1 MSQSEIANSR
11 PPEAT
16 IAKYSITGQEVR
28 AELEELLERDL
39 VGPWDGPDE
48 ELPAE
53 AKPSDRY
60 LLGVLVPRHSTTT
73 ITPKSTQT
81 RTDDP
86 GIDESAPLEPED
98 ATELLEPAE
107 LATNSDETTEP
118 PTEISIGERSMAASA
133 LGLVCTVPIGVETL
147 RVEASWGRYERR
159 HSKTQHTET
168 GQPRQVWH
176 RVPAGGSVLIP
187 LLRDSMRMD
196 SVPEDPAAS
205 SQGGQGCT
213 NPGSGDREV
222 INSAQAEVILRWR
235 VRRHGERQIVE
246 LSVVNEQPWIRELPD
261 RYRLFQVSLSVT
273 SQDNEAIFLGHN
285 DPDFPSEHNETDP
298 ELRQLDLLHRSERL
312 YATGRHCAVDAD
324 VRPGDR
330 RAWRLRTTSFPAA
343 ELPAVDAGESMEAEG
358 LILDMKTLGSPTL
371 TGQKMHDSLIPLVTN
386 YQRWLDRQEDR
397 ISIDPEICHFHDVA
411 TNAIGQA
418 RQTAGRLRRAIE
430 LLRDDEAALDAFRFA
445 NQAMALQ
452 RLRSE
457 LVKRRIQDPTLE
469 VDRLFQELDV
479 PSNRSWRPFQ
489 LAFVLLCLA
498 GLTDPTHQDA
508 KRGPLQDSQAQ
519 LLFFPTGGGKT
530 EAYLGLVAYTIAIR
544 RLQGIVGTGVE
555 ARNGGDG
562 VAVLMRYTLRL
573 LTAQQFQRATT
584 LICACEI
591 LRRGYLKRGD
601 YRYGE
606 VPIRIGLWVGSAVT
620 PNTFEEALYQ
630 YENMTSDA
638 EGQLGG
644 LIQFG
649 NCPWC
654 GAPINGSRDT
664 KADRTSRRFYSF
676 CGDTTGKCPFSP
688 KQTSEGLPTLIIDE
702 EIYRLT
708 PALIIGTVDKFA
720 QLPWKSA
727 TASIFGNVYSHCA
740 RHGYRFPDQAWCADG
755 GHRRHGDLPPVQPE
769 EVMRL
774 RPPDLIIQDELHLI
788 SDALGSMVGLY
799 ETLIDRLCTRWIDH
813 QPVRPM
819 LVASTAT
826 VRRAH
831 EQVQQVF
838 ARDLAIFPPPV
849 LDAGDTFFSRR
860 VSPSPGHPGRRY
872 RGVMATGER
881 LTAIEIR
888 IMTALLEFGQHLFDR
903 HREAADPYMTVV
915 DYFSSTRELAGMRR
929 LCEDDVSDRL
939 TRRDAFAR
947 RPRPIL
953 AELTSRIRSDRITQS
968 LADLERTFDRRFDT
982 TDARQA
988 ARDRRR
994 NGSTDDEVDLPTRP
1008 SRPLDI
1014 LLATSMLQ
1022 VGVDV
1027 QRLGLMMVTGQPK
1040 NMAEYIQ
1047 ASSRVGRSPQGPGL
1061 VLTLYQW
1068 SRPRDLAYFE
1078 QFGYEHLTF
1087 GRRVE
1092 GLTTTPFSDRALDRG
1107 LTAVLVG
1114 AIRHR
1119 DRDSLPNLG
1128 AHTVD
1133 LDSPVTNT
1141 MLEAIKARST
1151 FAANSDVAART
1162 MVEESQ
1168 ARIRDWITKRDQVQ
1182 VGQLG
1187 YQVGSGAAMSGL
1199 LRDPS
1204 QIPWDRWSAPMSLR
1218 DVEPEI
1224 LLQLRKNDESWL
1236 GAPTWTYSRPSS
1248 NEPANDIER
1257 AQQL

>member
-1 MSQSEIANSR
+1 MSQSEIANS
-11 PPEAT
+11 PSPETT
-16 IAKYSITGQEVR
+16 INENSITGQEVR
-28 AELEELLERDL
+28 AELEEFLERDL

-48 ELPAE
+48 ELHAQT
-53 AKPSDRY
+53 KPSDRY
-60 LLGVLVPRHSTTT
+60 LLGVLAARHPTTT
-73 ITPKSTQT
+73 MTPESAQSKP
-81 RTDDP
+81 DDP
-86 GIDESAPLEPED
+86 YMDEISLLEPVD
-98 ATELLEPAE
+98 ATEFLEPAE
-107 LATNSDETTEP
+107 LGSDNEATTER
-118 PTEISIGERSMAASA
+118 PTEISVGERSMAASA
-133 LGLVCTVPIGVETL
+133 LGLVCTVPIGVEAL
-147 RVEASWGRYERR
+147 HVEASWGRYERH
-159 HSKTQHTET
+159 HSETQHTET

-176 RVPAGGSVLIP
+176 RVPAGGSVLVS
-187 LLRDSMRMD
+187 LLVDSTQMD
-196 SVPEDPAAS
+196 TISEDPTAS
-205 SQGGQGCT
+205 SPGGKGST
-213 NPGSGDREV
+213 RSGSGGREV
-222 INSAQAEVILRWR
+222 IDNSQEDVILRWR
-235 VRRHGERQIVE
+235 VRPHGERQIVE
-246 LSVVNEQPWIRELPD
+246 LSIVNEQPWTKQLPD
-261 RYRLFQVSLSVT
+261 RHRLFQVSLSVT

-285 DPDFPSEHNETDP
+285 DPDFPSEHTETDP

-343 ELPAVDAGESMEAEG
+343 EIPAVDAGESMEAEG
-358 LILDMKTLGSPTL
+358 LVLDMKTLGSPTL
-371 TGQKMHDSLIPLVTN
+371 TGQKIYDALIPLVTN
-386 YQRWLDRQEDR
+386 YQRWLDRQEHR
-397 ISIDPEICHFHDVA
+397 INIDPEIRHFHDVA

-418 RQTAGRLRRAIE
+418 RQTAERLGRAIE
-430 LLRDDEAALDAFRFA
+430 LLRDNEAALDAFRFA

-469 VDRLFQELDV
+469 VDRLLQELDV

-544 RLQGIVGTGVE
+544 RLQGIVGTGTE

-591 LRRGYLKRGD
+591 LRRGYLQRGD

-620 PNTFEEALYQ
+620 PNTFDEALYQ

-654 GAPINGSRDT
+654 GAPINGSRDS
-664 KADRTSRRFYSF
+664 KPDRSSRRFYSF
-676 CGDTTGKCPFSP
+676 CGDATGKCPFSP
-688 KQTSEGLPTLIIDE
+688 RQSSEGLPTLIIDE

-727 TASIFGNVYSHCA
+727 TGSIFGNVYSRCA
-740 RHGYRFPDQAWCADG
+740 RHGYRSPDQDWCTDG
-755 GHRRHGDLPPVQPE
+755 GHQRRGDAPRVQPE

-799 ETLIDRLCTRWIDH
+799 ETLIDRLCTRSIDH

-860 VSPSPGHPGRRY
+860 VPPSPGYPGRRY

-888 IMTALLEFGQHLFDR
+888 IMTALLEFGQLLFDQ

-939 TRRDAFAR
+939 TRRDALAR

-968 LADLERTFDRRFDT
+968 LADLERPFDGRFDT

-994 NGSTDDEVDLPTRP
+994 NGSTDDEADLPTRP

-1068 SRPRDLAYFE
+1068 SRPRALAYCE

-1128 AHTVD
+1128 AHTVT
-1133 LDSPVTNT
+1133 LDSTST
-1141 MLEAIKARST
+1141 QALLEDFKARST
-1151 FAANSDVAART
+1151 FASDSDIAAT
-1162 MVEESQ
+1162 AIVEESQ
-1168 ARIRDWITKRDQVQ
+1168 SRIHDWITKRDQVQ

-1187 YQVGSGAAMSGL
+1187 YQVGPGAAMSGL

-1224 LLQLRKNDESWL
+1224 LLQLRKDDESWL
-1236 GAPTWTYSRPSS
+1236 KAPTWTYSRPGSD
-1248 NEPANDIER
+1248 EPTNDVES
-1257 AQQL
+1257 ADQL